1 MENPIQIVS
10 LGEILIDM
18 FPVEVGRKLADVS
31 AFYPKPGGACANV
44 AVGVSRL
51 GKRSAFIGKV
61 GDDPFGFSL
70 ISILKEN
77 GVETRGMKVDDRV
90 RTSLA
95 FIAMPDENSAEFIFY
110 RNPGADLCLR
120 SDELDPT
127 LFETA
132 KAFHCGSLSLVE
144 EPARTAQYAAVE
156 HARNAGAFISFDV
169 NHRPRLWENESTAI
183 AQIRK
188 MIGLTD
194 LLKVNEIE
202 LKLLTG
208 TQDPVAGGN
217 ELLKSG
223 VKLVAITLGTKG
235 SYFFAA
241 GCHGHVPP
249 FIAPTIDAIGCGDAF
264 VAGLLSALTSRS
276 GSRLDPGESFL
287 RSCFTYANACGA
299 LTSTKRG
306 VIPALPTAQEVQEFM
321 NEQTN
326 Q

>member
-1 MENPIQIVS
+1 MEKPIQIVS
-10 LGEILIDM
+10 LGEILVDM

-51 GKRSAFIGKV
+51 GKHSAFIGKV
-61 GDDPFGFSL
+61 GNDPFGFSL
-70 ISILKEN
+70 ISILKKN

-110 RNPGADLCLR
+110 RNPGADLRLR

-127 LFETA
+127 LFTTA
-132 KAFHCGSLSLVE
+132 CAFHCGSLSLVD
-144 EPARTAQYAAVE
+144 EPARTAQYTAVQ
-156 HARNAGAFISFDV
+156 HAKNAGALISFDV
-169 NHRPRLWENESTAI
+169 NHRPRLWEDESTAI

-194 LLKVNEIE
+194 LLKVNENE

-208 TQDPVAGGN
+208 TRDPVAGGK

-223 VKLVAITLGTKG
+223 VKLVAITLGTQG
-235 SYFFAA
+235 SFFYST

-249 FIAPTIDAIGCGDAF
+249 FIVPTIDAIGCGDAF
-264 VAGLLSALTSRS
+264 VAGLLSSLTNRD
-276 GSRLDPGESFL
+276 GSHLDPGESFL
-287 RSCFTYANACGA
+287 RSCFAYANACGA

-306 VIPALPTAQEVQEFM
+306 VIPALPSGLEVQEFM
-321 NEQTN
+321 NEHSN

>member
-1 MENPIQIVS
+1 MENSIEIVS

-51 GKRSAFIGKV
+51 GKHSAFIGKV
-61 GDDPFGFSL
+61 GNDPFGLSL
-70 ISILKEN
+70 KSILKEN
-77 GVETRGMKVDDRV
+77 GVETRGLKMDERV

-127 LFETA
+127 LFEKA
-132 KAFHCGSLSLVE
+132 SAFHCGSLSLVD
-144 EPARTAQYAAVE
+144 EPARTAQYKAVE
-156 HARNAGAFISFDV
+156 YAKNAGAFISFDV
-169 NHRPRLWENESTAI
+169 NHRPKLWKNESDAI
-183 AQIRK
+183 DQIRK
-188 MIGLTD
+188 MIGLAD
-194 LLKVNEIE
+194 LLKVNENE
-202 LKLLTG
+202 LKILTG
-208 TQDPVAGGN
+208 SQDPIAGGK

-235 SYFFAA
+235 SYFFSTDY
-241 GCHGHVPP
+241 HGHVPP
-249 FIAPTIDAIGCGDAF
+249 FKVQTIDAIGCGDAF
-264 VAGLLSALTSRS
+264 VAGLLSSLTSRS
-276 GSRLDPGESFL
+276 GSLLDLDETFL
-287 RSCFTYANACGA
+287 RSCFTFANACGA

-306 VIPALPTAQEVQEFM
+306 VIPALPDALEVNGFL
-321 NEQTN
+321 NKN
-326 Q
+326 SNN